1 MLSGAMRVLTATQLV
16 EAGASAERRIYVY
29 KCVVDDGGAPCVDD
43 GLLTLTIC
51 KPYVRRTARK
61 GDLIFVGSNR
71 NETPPNRLVY
81 IAEVS
86 RRLPEGKY
94 FEGDEYKRRQDCIY
108 ERLSDGPLE
117 RRKNA
122 RFHGYPKAR
131 ISDLG
136 DEPNYPKANALI
148 ADDFRYFGKSG
159 NDDWKSVASRLKE
172 LVEGLGQG
180 CTGSA

>member
-1 MLSGAMRVLTATQLV
+1 MS
-16 EAGASAERRIYVY
+16 ERRIYVY

-61 GDLIFVGSNR
+61 GDLIFAFGSNR

-94 FEGDEYKRRQDCIY
+94 FEGDEYKRRQDFIY
-108 ERLSDGPLE
+108 ERLSDGRLE

-122 RFHGYPKAR
+122 RFHWLPQAR

-159 NDDWKSVASRLKE
+159 NDDGNQSPAGLRNWWNAWTGMYRFSVNVTFS
-172 LVEGLGQG
+172 VGGQVTNPI
-180 CTGSA
+180 CFC